1 VLAVFAYSGI
11 GSVVI
16 LKVIQAVAGLRPAAD
31 LERRGMDVISH
42 GEEGYA
48 TGDGA
53 VLILDEELNG
63 SSTSAP
69 ADVAAAAG
77 RA

>member
-1 VLAVFAYSGI
+1 MDILA
-11 GSVVI
+11 
-16 LKVIQAVAGLRPAAD
+16 
-31 LERRGMDVISH
+31 H

-63 SSTSAP
+63 SARVT
-69 ADVAAAAG
+69 AG
-77 RA
+77 TA